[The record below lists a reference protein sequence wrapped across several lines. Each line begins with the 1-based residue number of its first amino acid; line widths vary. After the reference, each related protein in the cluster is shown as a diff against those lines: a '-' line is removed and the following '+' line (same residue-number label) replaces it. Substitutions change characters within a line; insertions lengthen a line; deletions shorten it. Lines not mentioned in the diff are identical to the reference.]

1 MGRKADHF
9 YYENFV
15 EAAGYSCQAA
25 DYLVECLKNY
35 DYSGITRMLETMH
48 GFEHNADIKKHE
60 MSSTLA
66 KAFVT
71 PLDREDLAEL
81 SQNIDEVADKIEEI
95 LQRFYVSQVKRVLP
109 EAILMAEKIADC
121 CRMMV
126 EMLGELENFRK
137 SDKLRSM
144 IIQLNQAE
152 EDCDA
157 FYLDA
162 TVKIREQ
169 CGNDVLEIMAWKEIY
184 DYMEDCAD
192 ACEHVADTVEGVVM
206 KNS

>member
-81 SQNIDEVADKIEEI
+81 SQNIDEMTDKIE
-95 LQRFYVSQVKRVLP
+95 
-109 EAILMAEKIADC
+109 
-121 CRMMV
+121 
-126 EMLGELENFRK
+126 
-137 SDKLRSM
+137 
-144 IIQLNQAE
+144 
-152 EDCDA
+152 
-157 FYLDA
+157 
-162 TVKIREQ
+162 
-169 CGNDVLEIMAWKEIY
+169 DVLLMIY
-184 DYMEDCAD
+184 CNNVRSIRPDSSA
-192 ACEHVADTVEGVVM
+192 
-206 KNS
+206 

>member
-1 MGRKADHF
+1 M
-9 YYENFV
+9 
-15 EAAGYSCQAA
+15 
-25 DYLVECLKNY
+25 ECLKDY
-35 DYSGITRMLETMH
+35 DPAKIKDMLEIMH
-48 GFEHNADIKKHE
+48 GFEHDADKKKHE
-60 MSSTLA
+60 MTSTLA

-95 LQRFYVSQVKRVLP
+95 LQRFYGSQVKRVLP
-109 EAILMAEKIADC
+109 EAVVMAEKIADC
-121 CRMMV
+121 CRMMA
-126 EMLGELENFRK
+126 EMLAELENFKK

-169 CGNDVLEIMAWKEIY
+169 CSDVLEIMAWKEIY

-192 ACEHVADTVEGVVM
+192 ACEHVADSVETVVM
-206 KNS
+206 KNT